1 MQAHHEQTLVNLIF
15 HEHQKEADKANE
27 DAAEDVKAEGDPSI
41 RNYEAVSCIRS
52 LLQIVHEFLAEE
64 VGLVSSSQRH
74 HTMNHLLQ
82 GALDRSSQGRILSL
96 RLDHGPCTL
105 FHSQEDKN
113 GAEDNYENHP
123 WVDDSNHHNDC
134 SSSEKT
140 MHHYHGDN
148 RDDEI
153 EDKKV
158 LGESGDDR
166 SESVLVK
173 ELNLGAQN
181 FLGHLLVDIGGTL

>member
-1 MQAHHEQTLVNLIF
+1 
-15 HEHQKEADKANE
+15 
-27 DAAEDVKAEGDPSI
+27 
-41 RNYEAVSCIRS
+41 
-52 LLQIVHEFLAEE
+52 
-64 VGLVSSSQRH
+64 
-74 HTMNHLLQ
+74 
-82 GALDRSSQGRILSL
+82 
-96 RLDHGPCTL
+96 
-105 FHSQEDKN
+105 
-113 GAEDNYENHP
+113 
-123 WVDDSNHHNDC
+123 
-134 SSSEKT
+134 